1 MLDVRKIS
9 WDKLS
14 EIFLRDRLQIFT
26 ERKNEKC
33 RLLSPLSA
41 IPVLYIYLHF
51 NPIWQITQSRL
62 LLILWLEHQRI
73 FSPHEERRGSFTT
86 QKIRIW
92 YYWKDCRCWESSFL
106 SSLIIVFGYQTTC
119 ETTQAQCEGG
129 GRELDTN
136 SSDDAFCCYIL
147 PASLRYIQMD
157 FSTENKK

>member
-92 YYWKDCRCWESSFL
+92 YYWKHCRCWESSFL
-106 SSLIIVFGYQTTC
+106 SSLIIVSVYNLWDHSSSLRGRRERIGYKQLWWC
-119 ETTQAQCEGG
+119 
-129 GRELDTN
+129 
-136 SSDDAFCCYIL
+136 IL
-147 PASLRYIQMD
+147 LLYSASLPPIYPDGFFQW
-157 FSTENKK
+157 K